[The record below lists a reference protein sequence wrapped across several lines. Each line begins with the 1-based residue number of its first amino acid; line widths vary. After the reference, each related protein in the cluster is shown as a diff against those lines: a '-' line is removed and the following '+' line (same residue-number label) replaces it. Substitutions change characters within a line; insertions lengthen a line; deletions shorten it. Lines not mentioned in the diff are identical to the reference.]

1 MLTGHGG
8 NVYELA
14 RKIGCTP
21 LAITDMSSNV
31 NPIGPPPGL
40 LEYLAENLNSATLL
54 PEVDGGA
61 IIDAFSKN
69 YGVAPENIL
78 VANGTTQFIYTIPLG
93 ISSRKVLIMGPTYA
107 DYKDACIMHN
117 VEYEYLITDESK
129 EFVLDMEQI
138 SRKVNG
144 FDTVF
149 ICNPNNPTGTMIQ
162 ADKLRSLVRSHP
174 DVIFVIDESYLPFV
188 INGENESMASSM
200 EKNVIVL
207 NSMSKI
213 FKIPGL
219 RIGFLISSKQVIQRL
234 RRYAL
239 PWSVNSLAALSVNY
253 VMEHSLLI
261 DDFIKKTQIF
271 LKREKS
277 LFCELLEKKTE
288 IKLFPGKASFILAR
302 LPGGLTSDMVC
313 RYLAEKRILI
323 RNCANFIGLS
333 DKFIRV
339 SLKTEESNKLLARLL
354 INYFVE

>member
-14 RKIGCTP
+14 RETGCAP
-21 LAITDMSSNV
+21 LEITDMSSNV

-40 LEYLAENLNSATLL
+40 LKYLSDNLNSATLL
-54 PEVDGGA
+54 PEVDGRS
-61 IIDAFSKN
+61 IINAFSEN

-93 ISSRKVLIMGPTYA
+93 VSSRKALIIGPTYA

-129 EFVLDMEQI
+129 KFALDIHQI
-138 SRKVNG
+138 NKKIKG

-149 ICNPNNPTGTMIQ
+149 ICNPNNPTGTIIQ
-162 ADKLRSLVRSHP
+162 ADKLRSLVMSHP
-174 DVIFVIDESYLPFV
+174 DVTFVIDESYLPFV
-188 INGENESMASSM
+188 VNGENESMAPSM
-200 EKNVIVL
+200 EENVIVL

-219 RIGFLISSKQVIQRL
+219 RIGFLISSKSVIQRL

-239 PWSVNSLAALSVNY
+239 PWSVNSLAALSVKY
-253 VMEHSLLI
+253 VMENNVLI
-261 DDFIKKTQIF
+261 DDFIEKTQIF
-271 LKREKS
+271 LEREKR
-277 LFCELLEKKTE
+277 LFCEVIEEKTK

-302 LPGGLTSDMVC
+302 LPGELTSDMVC
-313 RYLAEKRILI
+313 NYLAEKRILI
-323 RNCANFIGLS
+323 RDCANFTGLS

-339 SLKTEESNKLLARLL
+339 SLKTEELNNILARLL
-354 INYFVE
+354 VNYCAK

>member
-8 NVYELA
+8 NVYALA
-14 RKIGCTP
+14 RKIGCSP

-40 LEYLAENLNSATLL
+40 LEYLSDNLNSATRL
-54 PEVDGGA
+54 PEVDGGS

-69 YGVAPENIL
+69 YCVAPENIL

-93 ISSRKVLIMGPTYA
+93 ISSRKVLIVGPTYA

-129 EFVLDMEQI
+129 EFALDMEQI
-138 SRKVNG
+138 SRKIKG

-149 ICNPNNPTGTMIQ
+149 ICNPNNPTGTMIP

-188 INGENESMASSM
+188 VNGENESMALSM
-200 EKNVIVL
+200 GENVILL

-219 RIGFLISSKQVIQRL
+219 RIGFLISSKPVIQRL

-239 PWSVNSLAALSVNY
+239 PWSVNSLAALSVKY
-253 VMEHSLLI
+253 VMEHSVLI
-261 DDFIKKTQIF
+261 DDFIGKTQIF
-271 LKREKS
+271 LEREKR
-277 LFCELLEKKTE
+277 LFCEAVEEKTE
-288 IKLFPGKASFILAR
+288 IKLFPGKASFLLAR
-302 LPGGLTSDMVC
+302 LPGELTSDMVC
-313 RYLAEKRILI
+313 NYLAEKKILI
-323 RNCANFIGLS
+323 RDCTNFTGLS

-339 SLKTEESNKLLARLL
+339 SLKTEKSNNLLARLL
-354 INYFVE
+354 VDYSVE